1 MTNDND
7 NYDNRGQDGDSP
19 RVTQPGVSSTRGA
32 INQGVVGPIDQL
44 AAAVAKAQAT
54 IGTAARNS
62 VNPHYRSRYAD
73 LASVWDACRAA
84 LTGNGLSVVQTPGYD
99 PATGCVSV
107 TTILLHCS
115 GQYIASTARAPIAKA
130 DPQGVGS
137 AITYLRRYSLSAFV
151 GVAPEDDDGEAAS
164 QPHQADDV
172 DRDPSPEPSLSRL
185 AVWPFGRLKGTPLP
199 DLTDEQLEEK
209 LDWCLT
215 KDSPRFAPLIQ
226 QIRNE
231 LEART
236 LGSREAA

>member
-19 RVTQPGVSSTRGA
+19 NVTQPGVSSTRGA

-44 AAAVAKAQAT
+44 AAALAKAQAA
-54 IGTAARNS
+54 IRSAAKS
-62 VNPHYRSRYAD
+62 AINPHYRSKYAD

-84 LTGNGLSVVQTPGYD
+84 LTENGLSVVQMPGYD

-137 AITYLRRYSLSAFV
+137 GTTYLRRYSLGAFV

-164 QPHQADDV
+164 RPSHCEDDGV
-172 DRDPSPEPSLSRL
+172 NSNP
-185 AVWPFGRLKGTPLP
+185 AVWPLGRRKGTALR
-199 DLTDEQLEEK
+199 DLTDEQLEDGR
-209 LDWCLT
+209 DWCLR
-215 KDSPRFAPLIQ
+215 KDKQKYAGLIH
-226 QIRNE
+226 QIRGE
-231 LEART
+231 LEARG
-236 LGSREAA
+236 LGRIEAA